1 MSEWRTSARVLGFC
15 RRIVFRRRRSSPAV
29 ARSADNSEKT
39 RLFRETALENAL
51 QSADQLKEIYLGLP
65 TAAFRTLKNTHSS
78 DDEASAR
85 IQLAILAIRACR
97 AASSV
102 FAGDAAQMIALIVND
117 DNAVPTASDFTFRR
131 DIRLDEIYP

>member
-1 MSEWRTSARVLGFC
+1 M
-15 RRIVFRRRRSSPAV
+15 

>member
-1 MSEWRTSARVLGFC
+1 MSEWRTSARVWVFAAESYFDGGVRPRQWPAPPTIP
-15 RRIVFRRRRSSPAV
+15 RRQDCS
-29 ARSADNSEKT
+29 
-39 RLFRETALENAL
+39 ETALENAL

-85 IQLAILAIRACR
+85 IQLAILAVRACR

-131 DIRLDEIYP
+131 DIRLD